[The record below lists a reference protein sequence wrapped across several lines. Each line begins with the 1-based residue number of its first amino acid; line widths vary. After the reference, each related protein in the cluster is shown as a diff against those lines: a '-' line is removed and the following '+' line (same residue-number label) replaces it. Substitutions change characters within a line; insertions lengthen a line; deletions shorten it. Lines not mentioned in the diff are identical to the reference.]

1 MREPQDLNAVPK
13 LKVENSMKTYD
24 WLVVGGGI
32 TGAALGYELRKQGFS
47 VLLLEPDR
55 ALENATRY
63 SYGGLAYWSGTS
75 ALTRQLCEEG
85 IDLHRRLSEELE
97 ADTEFREMDLLLPID
112 PENDMAAIA
121 ADYQAF
127 SIQPRPLSSTE
138 AKEVEPLLNSE
149 AIAGA
154 LQLPHGHINPLK
166 TNRAY
171 LQAFVRAGGEWVGER
186 AVEVVREGDRAVGIE
201 TSQRTH
207 FAREI
212 VICAGAFSR
221 ALLKAAGVAVKLYF
235 TQAEIVETPPVE
247 LRLRT
252 LIMPAM
258 IQRFALEARASQAE
272 FETLWE
278 EERGEPVPAILD
290 PGIIQFSDGHL
301 CLGQLSRAIA
311 DPRAAVDAAASEAQI
326 RAAIA
331 KLLPSLA
338 GVAGTWHRCLV
349 AFGANSLPVV
359 GAIGQVEGLHL
370 FSGFT
375 NTLLFAPPLARHF
388 ARWAAGLEEAR
399 SVISNPNDRP

>member
-1 MREPQDLNAVPK
+1 MN
-13 LKVENSMKTYD
+13 THD

-85 IDLHRRLSEELE
+85 IELHRHLGDELE
-97 ADTEFREMDLLLPID
+97 AETEFREIDLLLPIY
-112 PENDMAAIA
+112 PEDDMAAIA

-127 SIQPRPLSSTE
+127 PIQPRQLTPTE
-138 AKEVEPLLNSE
+138 AKELEPLLNSE

-154 LQLPHGHINPLK
+154 LQLPHAHINPQK

-171 LQAFVRAGGEWVGER
+171 LQAFVRNGGKWVS
-186 AVEVVREGDRAVGIE
+186 DRAVDLVQEGDGAIGVK
-201 TSQRTH
+201 TPQNTY
-207 FAREI
+207 FAQNLA
-212 VICAGAFSR
+212 ICAGAFSR
-221 ALLKAAGVAVKLYF
+221 ALLKTAGVAVKLYF
-235 TQAEIVETPPVE
+235 TQAEVIETPPVE

-252 LIMPAM
+252 LIMPAI
-258 IQRFALEARASQAE
+258 IQRFALEAQASQAE
-272 FETLWE
+272 FESFWDE
-278 EERGEPVPAILD
+278 EQGEPVPAILD
-290 PGIIQFSDGHL
+290 PGVIQFGDGHL

-311 DPRAAVDAAASEAQI
+311 NPRATVDAAACEAQI

-331 KLLPSLA
+331 KILPSLA
-338 GVAGTWHRCLV
+338 QTPGTWYRCLV
-349 AFGANSLPVV
+349 AFGADSLPVV
-359 GAIGQVEGLHL
+359 GAVGQVEGLYL

-388 ARWAAGLEEAR
+388 ARWAAGLEEPR
-399 SVISNPNDRP
+399 SVIRH